1 MLSRWLSLAATLIFA
16 AVAPA
21 LAGPA
26 PQKVL
31 HVAFNTAENG
41 FDPAQLGD
49 NTSLVL
55 TTHLFEGLYGYDPL
69 ARPAKLVPVSASSMP
84 EVSADFRTWTIRLK
98 PGIRFPDDP
107 AFKGVPRELVAEDFV
122 YSIKRYADPAVRSP
136 LWGTIEQARF
146 KGLLALRD
154 EAIASKKPF
163 DYDRPIEGLR
173 AIDRHTLQ
181 LKVEDPRPR
190 LGLSLIGFSP
200 NAVAR
205 EVVEFYG
212 PAIAEHPV
220 GTGPFRLAQWRR
232 SSRIVL
238 ARNPHYREDFYDA
251 DPGPDDFEGQAI
263 LKRLRGKRLPMVDR
277 VEAAIIEAGQPRWL
291 AFLDGSLDQVT
302 VPSEMVAQ
310 AMPGGKLAP
319 YLEKLGVQSQVV
331 LSQAVNFV
339 YFNME
344 DPLVGGYTPDKVA
357 LRRAIGLG
365 MDVDR
370 EIRIMRGGQ
379 AVVAHSPIAA
389 NLTGYDPAMRSENG
403 EYSPTKAKALLD
415 VFGYVDR
422 DGDGWRERP
431 DGTPLILEMATETD
445 GNSRQ
450 YDELMQRNMK
460 EIGLRIRFKVAQWPE
475 NAKAARAGKLM
486 MWSQGYGS
494 TAPDGLA
501 AIERL
506 YGPAA
511 AGANLS
517 RFRLPAMDA
526 LYNRLLALPDGPE
539 RLQAF
544 HEAKQ
549 LAVAYMPEKTTIHRV
564 FSHMTQPWLVGY
576 RPPIFGGRWFHL
588 VDIESARR

>member
-1 MLSRWLSLAATLIFA
+1 MDCLAIVLIGAAGSSALAASPPL
-16 AVAPA
+16 
-21 LAGPA
+21 
-26 PQKVL
+26 KVL
-31 HVAFNTAENG
+31 RIAFNTAENG
-41 FDPAQLGD
+41 FDPARLGD

-69 ARPAKLVPVSASSMP
+69 ARPVKLVPISALTMPVVSS
-84 EVSADFRTWTIRLK
+84 DFRTWTIRLK
-98 PGIRFPDDP
+98 PGILFTDDP

-122 YSIKRYADPAVRSP
+122 YSIKRYADPAVKSP
-136 LWGTIEQARF
+136 LWSTIEQAKF
-146 KGLLALRD
+146 KGLLALR
-154 EAIASKKPF
+154 ELAISSKKPF

-173 AIDRHTLQ
+173 AVDRHTLQ

-190 LGLSLIGFSP
+190 LGMSLIGFST

-205 EVVEFYG
+205 EVVEHYG
-212 PAIAEHPV
+212 AAIAEHPV

-232 SSRIVL
+232 SSLIVL
-238 ARNPHYREDFYDA
+238 ERNPLYRDDHYDA
-251 DPGPDDFEGQAI
+251 DPGPDDLEGQAI

-319 YLEKLGVQSQVV
+319 YLEKLGVQVQVV
-331 LSQAVNFV
+331 LSQAVSFL

-365 MDVDR
+365 MDIER
-370 EIRIMRGGQ
+370 EIRVMRGGQ

-403 EYSPTKAKALLD
+403 EYSVTKAKALLD
-415 VFGYVDR
+415 IFGYLDVN
-422 DGDGWRERP
+422 GDGWRERP
-431 DGTPLILEMATETD
+431 DGTPLTLEMASKTD

-460 EIGLRIRFKVAQWPE
+460 AIGLRIRFKVAQWPE

-486 MWSQGYGS
+486 MWTQGYGS

-511 AGANLS
+511 GGANLS

-526 LYNRLLALPDGPE
+526 LYDRLLALPDGPE

-544 HEAKQ
+544 HEAKE
-549 LAVAYMPEKTTIHRV
+549 LAVAYMPEKTTVHRV
-564 FSHMTQPWLVGY
+564 FSHMTQPWLLGY
-576 RPPIFGGRWFHL
+576 RPPLFGGRWFDL
-588 VDIESARR
+588 VDKGSDRR